1 MNNGQIIR
9 YLNEAALVAVGKD
22 IEKTERNFLLGSVGV
37 RADGAIVRAS
47 NIHTDVPT
55 PSAHSEWRTL
65 RKMDYGSP
73 YLFVARVRYLDMDWG
88 MAKPCKHCLLAIV
101 DKGIERVYY
110 TVAPNK
116 YRELKL

>member
-1 MNNGQIIR
+1 MNSGQILY
-9 YLNEAALVAVGKD
+9 YLNEAAKVAIGRD
-22 IEKTERNFLLGSVGV
+22 IEKQKRNFLLGSIGL

-65 RKMDYGSP
+65 RKMDKGSP
-73 YLFVARVRYLDMDWG
+73 YLFIARIRYLDMDWG
-88 MAKPCKHCLLAIV
+88 MARPCKSCVLAIR

-116 YRELKL
+116 YRSFKP